1 VSGLE
6 RGLAC
11 HPERS
16 EGSGLPDAEILS
28 EAKDDR
34 HNLQISAS
42 SAQLRP
48 PSTPL
53 PSAIILSM
61 DTLKDRV
68 AIITGAGR
76 GVGRATA
83 RLFAREGA
91 HVVLF
96 SRTASHLAEAISDI
110 ARAGGQALSIVGDV
124 SREADV
130 DALFQQVLDSYGR
143 VDILVNC
150 AGIVAVRPFVEMD
163 VSTWDAVMAVNLRGT
178 FLCCLKAFQLMAAQQ
193 HGVIINFSS
202 LSGVRGV
209 EKFPGLS
216 AYNVSKSGVA
226 GLTEILAVE
235 GQPYN
240 IRVCA
245 VSPGA
250 VDTEMLR
257 QAAPHLK
264 AGMTPGDMAEIVLF
278 LAGDSGRML
287 SGSNIEI
294 FSNR

>member
-1 VSGLE
+1 
-6 RGLAC
+6 
-11 HPERS
+11 
-16 EGSGLPDAEILS
+16 
-28 EAKDDR
+28 
-34 HNLQISAS
+34 
-42 SAQLRP
+42 
-48 PSTPL
+48 
-53 PSAIILSM
+53 M
-61 DTLKDRV
+61 DTLKDQV

-76 GVGRATA
+76 GIGRAAA

-96 SRTASHLAEAISDI
+96 SRTASQLAEAVNEITSE
-110 ARAGGQALSIVGDV
+110 GGQALAVVGDV
-124 SREADV
+124 SREEDV
-130 DALFQQVLDSYGR
+130 AVLFQQVMRVYGR
-143 VDILVNC
+143 VDVLVNC

-163 VSTWDAVMAVNLRGT
+163 VATWDAVMGVNLRGT
-178 FLCCLKAFQLMAAQQ
+178 FLCCLKAFQIMAAQQ
-193 HGVIINFSS
+193 QGVIINLSS
-202 LSGVRGV
+202 LSGVKGV

-216 AYNVSKSGVA
+216 AYNVSKAGVA

-235 GQPYN
+235 GKPYN

-250 VDTEMLR
+250 VETDMLR

-264 AGMTPGDMAEIVLF
+264 AGMTADDMAEILLF
-278 LAGDSGRML
+278 LATDSGRML

>member
-1 VSGLE
+1 MYHRTS
-6 RGLAC
+6 
-11 HPERS
+11 HP
-16 EGSGLPDAEILS
+16 
-28 EAKDDR
+28 
-34 HNLQISAS
+34 HQICLNA
-42 SAQLRP
+42 
-48 PSTPL
+48 PSQCYNCNM
-53 PSAIILSM
+53 SIR
-61 DTLKDRV
+61 DHV

-76 GVGRATA
+76 GVGKATA
-83 RLFAREGA
+83 RRFAREGA
-91 HVVLF
+91 RVVLF
-96 SRTASHLAEAISDI
+96 SRTPGPLDETAAGI
-110 ARAGGQALSIVGDV
+110 AHEGGRVLSMVGDV
-124 SREADV
+124 SREEDVRALFRRAV
-130 DALFQQVLDSYGR
+130 DAYGR

-150 AGIVAVRPFVEMD
+150 AGIVIVRPFVDMD
-163 VSTWDAVMAVNLRGT
+163 AETWDRVIAVNLRGT
-178 FLCCLKAFQLMAAQQ
+178 FLCCLEAFRIMAAQQ
-193 HGVIINFSS
+193 SGVIINLSS
-202 LSGVRGV
+202 LSGVKGV

-235 GQPYN
+235 GRPYH

-264 AGMTPGDMAEIVLF
+264 AGMAPDDLAEILLF

-294 FSNR
+294 FSNA